1 MVSSNSSYTFY
12 GTMSIT
18 ISCSTA
24 MATLSSLSSEKKK
37 KEIIFVLTT
46 SFLCVWIESIV
57 YRFFGMHRTRSYALK

>member
-37 KEIIFVLTT
+37 EIIFFLTT